1 MPRTSLPD
9 GRNKRISE
17 WHLEFAFTLG
27 TSLTTEGDIVLNAGT
42 FQTSLPLPGNLDCN
56 LAISTVSRLSEISCS
71 IGGERG
77 REEEF
82 TTCQSWKLFQV
93 CSSMIKIE
101 KIKGIQ
107 LSIRAKF
114 MDEYNIFESFI
125 AGIILNDI

>member
-71 IGGERG
+71 IGGEG
-77 REEEF
+77 EGGVYDVSIVE
-82 TTCQSWKLFQV
+82 SV
-93 CSSMIKIE
+93 SSVFKYD
-101 KIKGIQ
+101 K
-107 LSIRAKF
+107 
-114 MDEYNIFESFI
+114 N
-125 AGIILNDI
+125 

>member
-42 FQTSLPLPGNLDCN
+42 FQTSLPLPGNLNCN
-56 LAISTVSRLSEISCS
+56 LAISRLSEISCS